1 MAMRPPTISRRAML
15 GATLAVAVPHLAR
28 GQSGRDPASQEPTDV
43 RIRLTFD
50 GRTMTATL
58 YDNPSAR
65 DLAALLPL
73 DLMIDDYGNNE
84 KIAYLPRKLTED
96 GSGPFGNER
105 PGDLCYFKP
114 WSNLAMFYA
123 DYRWDGLIRLGRFD
137 GSFEPLRVR
146 GKFPLRIER
155 IR

>member
-1 MAMRPPTISRRAML
+1 MICCGVST
-15 GATLAVAVPHLAR
+15 GAPVVKAAAGDTPAVPKY
-28 GQSGRDPASQEPTDV
+28 SS
-43 RIRLTFD
+43 
-50 GRTMTATL
+50 
-58 YDNPSAR
+58 S
-65 DLAALLPL
+65 
-73 DLMIDDYGNNE
+73 
-84 KIAYLPRKLTED
+84 

-114 WSNLAMFYA
+114 WGNLAMFYA

-137 GSFEPLRVR
+137 GSFESLRGR

>member
-1 MAMRPPTISRRAML
+1 MAMRPPTISRRTML
-15 GATLAVAVPHLAR
+15 GATPAAAVPHLAH
-28 GQSGRDPASQEPTDV
+28 GQSGRDPASQKPTDV

-50 GRTMTATL
+50 GRAMTAAL
-58 YDNPSAR
+58 YNILSVR
-65 DLAALLPL
+65 DLATLLPL
-73 DLMIDDYGNNE
+73 DLTTDDYGSNE
-84 KIAYLPRKLTED
+84 KTAYLPRKLAED
-96 GSGPFGNER
+96 GSGPFGDER

-114 WSNLAMFYA
+114 WANLAMFYA
-123 DYRWDGLIRLGRFD
+123 DYCWDGLIRLGRFD